1 MSANQN
7 PNTFLVR
14 ARKIEITRLRKR
26 KAEVQKRIADM
37 SASIEMFDEQIAE
50 HEKEI
55 KTLGGNP

>member
-1 MSANQN
+1 MKMADN

-26 KAEVQKRIADM
+26 KGEVQKRIADM
-37 SASIEMFDEQIAE
+37 SASIEMFDEQIAI

-55 KTLGGNP
+55 KSLGGTP

>member
-1 MSANQN
+1 MVANQN
-7 PNTFLVR
+7 NSFLVR

-26 KAEVQKRIADM
+26 KSDVQKRIADM

-55 KTLGGNP
+55 KNLGGTP

>member
-1 MSANQN
+1 MVANQN
-7 PNTFLVR
+7 NSFLVR

-55 KTLGGNP
+55 KTLGGVP

>member
-1 MSANQN
+1 MAVPN
-7 PNTFLVR
+7 PNSFLVR

-50 HEKEI
+50 HEQEI
-55 KTLGGNP
+55 KALGGVP

>member
-7 PNTFLVR
+7 PNTFLIR

-50 HEKEI
+50 HETEI
-55 KTLGGNP
+55 KNLGGNP